1 MITMKYHFLLE
12 AINITGH
19 LTGLLNILRLSAWV
33 NRDFT
38 IYSGHFLMNTLL
50 VITALIF
57 LLERDKYSLKLI
69 MVALLQLS

>member
-1 MITMKYHFLLE
+1 MITMKYPFLLE

-38 IYSGHFLMNTLL
+38 IYSGKCSNENTLGHNSL
-50 VITALIF
+50 DFPLG
-57 LLERDKYSLKLI
+57 ER
-69 MVALLQLS
+69 